1 MENQNAKPYRVS
13 TLRASA
19 RRALLPALAVA
30 ALFAALPAAQA
41 DQQITNAQI
50 DNAQNWGAAGGTG
63 FAGAHAQV
71 IRPGRTHVRGY
82 TYR

>member
-1 MENQNAKPYRVS
+1 MHDRIAR
-13 TLRASA
+13 SA

-63 FAGAHAQV
+63 DTGAYAQAV
-71 IRPGRTHVRGY
+71 RPYRGHY
-82 TYR
+82 YR

>member
-1 MENQNAKPYRVS
+1 MNNRIAG
-13 TLRASA
+13 AA

-50 DNAQNWGAAGGTG
+50 DNALNYGTYGNGAGDTG
-63 FAGAHAQV
+63 AYAQAV
-71 IRPGRTHVRGY
+71 RPYRGHVRHD
-82 TYR
+82 R